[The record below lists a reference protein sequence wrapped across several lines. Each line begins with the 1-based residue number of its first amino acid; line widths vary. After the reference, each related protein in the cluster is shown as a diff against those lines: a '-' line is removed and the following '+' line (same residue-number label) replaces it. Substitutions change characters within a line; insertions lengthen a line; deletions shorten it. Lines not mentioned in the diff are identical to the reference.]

1 MQRGE
6 VYRLR
11 SVKAVGHE
19 QAGER
24 YGVIVQAN
32 ELLPRSVV
40 LVAPT
45 STSARASWYRPVI
58 ELPDGSTRV
67 MVEHMKSVDVSRLGY
82 KMADLSLQEIW
93 AVDEAL
99 LDVIGLR

>member
-1 MQRGE
+1 
-6 VYRLR
+6 
-11 SVKAVGHE
+11 
-19 QAGER
+19 
-24 YGVIVQAN
+24 
-32 ELLPRSVV
+32 
-40 LVAPT
+40 
-45 STSARASWYRPVI
+45 
-58 ELPDGSTRV
+58 